1 MSEMRRA
8 VVKNADMSD
17 EMQQDAVDVA
27 TAGLGK
33 VCSLLS
39 AFCFLLV
46 PPVHCLAAFISGL
59 CFITSPLSLLPPLST
74 KKNCDAA
81 GMITVGLG
89 KNTTNSCLL
98 AYLSLLSAL

>member
-33 VCSLLS
+33 VWPSRLLGVLCVFYICSFIS
-39 AFCFLLV
+39 ACCFLLA
-46 PPVHCLAAFISGL
+46 PPSTV
-59 CFITSPLSLLPPLST
+59 CFHLWPLFYYIPSNPCHLLSPLLL
-74 KKNCDAA
+74 
-81 GMITVGLG
+81 
-89 KNTTNSCLL
+89 
-98 AYLSLLSAL
+98 